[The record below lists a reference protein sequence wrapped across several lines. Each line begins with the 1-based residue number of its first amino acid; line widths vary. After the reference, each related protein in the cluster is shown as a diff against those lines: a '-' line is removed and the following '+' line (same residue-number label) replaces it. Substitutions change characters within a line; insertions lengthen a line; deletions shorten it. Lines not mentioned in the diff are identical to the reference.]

1 MGSAKGA
8 AMRVPLSL
16 LSAFVDNSLEPKA
29 LADLMNGR
37 MAEVEHVL
45 TAPPRAD
52 FADVCVAQLL
62 SLVDEN
68 EEWALWR
75 CALPKGEAQI
85 VVGKKYGVQ
94 AGELFA
100 AIPAG
105 GKLPDGSL
113 ATARQIGGFSS
124 EGLLVSESMLGIG
137 EEANT
142 PLSFSPDVDRM
153 AHPYDLLELDDAVL
167 EFDLEPN
174 RPDLFSLLGMARDL
188 SAIFAEDLRMPT
200 CAAQDWEPLPE
211 SELAI
216 VLHAPEKVLRY
227 AALEV
232 NGVQVGPSPQ
242 WLQNAM
248 RKFGMRPINNVV
260 DAANLAMMEF
270 GQPMHTF
277 DRSRLK
283 SGEIG
288 LRMAQNGEKITTL
301 EGVERTLTD
310 ECLLVTDGET
320 PIALAGVMGDAHS
333 EITASTHELLIESA
347 TFDMAT
353 VRRCSRRLSLRTES
367 SLRFEKGLPTSQVL
381 PAMAR
386 LAHLLQQVGGPDVR
400 IGRHLDVHPNPPA
413 PKLLTF
419 SPDEAR
425 ARMGMD
431 IPDATIRARFARLGI
446 ELDAEWNA
454 VLPDFRPDLTIQAD
468 LNEEVGRIQG
478 YEHVKAEPPS
488 APLAVPRQNP
498 VYRKGFALRHALNGA
513 GFDEVYLGI
522 WLGQKE
528 IEDYRLDPAALL
540 ALKNPLTS
548 DLTHFR
554 TTALP
559 DLLNAVRLNR
569 KSRDEV
575 RLFEI
580 AKIYL
585 KGENGID
592 ERHHLSGAFVA
603 PGPDPN
609 GARFYETRDALVE
622 ALACLGVSVELSRPD
637 KLDSHWHL
645 HTFHPGRWAALS
657 FEGVIMGVLGELH
670 PAWVKSASLQES
682 PVTFHVDLQSILA
695 TQPGVPRF
703 AAPPRYPSV
712 EYHLNVLAPQDTFVQ
727 GVLAQIHDAQLDHLV
742 RHTLRAVYTGQGVP
756 ENKKRLTLELEFNHA
771 ERSLTHEE
779 ALQQVQGL
787 RPRLE
792 SAGLVVE
799 F

>member
-1 MGSAKGA
+1 
-8 AMRVPLSL
+8 MRVPVSL
-16 LSAFVDNSLEPKA
+16 LSAFVDIPLEPNA

-37 MAEVEHVL
+37 IAEVEHVL
-45 TAPPRAD
+45 RPPARDALAD
-52 FADVCVAQLL
+52 LCVAQLL
-62 SLVDEN
+62 HLVDEN

-75 CALPKGEAQI
+75 CALPQGEAEI

-94 AGELFA
+94 AGGFFA
-100 AIPAG
+100 AIPVG
-105 GKLPDGSL
+105 GTLPDGSEV
-113 ATARQIGGFSS
+113 TVRKVGGFSS

-137 EEANT
+137 EEAAT
-142 PLSFSPDVDRM
+142 PLAFSPTIDRM
-153 AHPYDLLELDDAVL
+153 AHPYELLELDDAVL

-188 SAIFAEDLRMPT
+188 SAIFGEEVRMPT
-200 CAAQDWEPLPE
+200 CAPQDWDALPE

-216 VLHAPEKVLRY
+216 KIHAPEKVTRY

-232 NGVQVGPSPQ
+232 SGVQVGPSPQ

-260 DAANLAMMEF
+260 DAANLAMLEF

-277 DRSRLK
+277 DRRSLK

-288 LRMAQNGEKITTL
+288 LRMARNGEKLTTL
-301 EGVERTLTD
+301 DGVERVLTD
-310 ECLLVTDGET
+310 ECLLVTDGDT
-320 PIALAGVMGDAHS
+320 PIALAGVMGDTHS
-333 EITASTHELLIESA
+333 EITEATQDLLIESA

-367 SLRFEKGLPTSQVL
+367 SLRFEKGLPCSQVL

-386 LAHLLQQVGGPDVR
+386 LAQLLKEIGGPAVR
-400 IGRHLDVHPNPPA
+400 IGRHVDVHPNPPA
-413 PKLLTF
+413 PKRLTF

-431 IPDATIRARFARLGI
+431 IPDDIIRARFARLGI
-446 ELDAEWNA
+446 ELDADWQA
-454 VLPDFRPDLTIQAD
+454 VLPDFRPDLNIQAD

-522 WLGQKE
+522 WVGQRE
-528 IEDYRLDPAALL
+528 IDQYQLDAKALL

-554 TTALP
+554 PTALP

-585 KGENGID
+585 KGPDGID
-592 ERHHLSGAFVA
+592 ERHHLSGAFVS
-603 PGPDPN
+603 PGTDTA
-609 GARFYETRDALVE
+609 GARFYDTRDALVA
-622 ALACLGVSVELSRPD
+622 ALACLGVELALSRPD
-637 KLDSHWHL
+637 SMDTRWHL

-657 FEGVIMGVLGELH
+657 FQGEIIGILGEVH
-670 PAWVKSASLQES
+670 PAWVKIANLQEA
-682 PVTFHVDLQSILA
+682 PVTFHVDLQGLLGVHP
-695 TQPGVPRF
+695 TVPRF
-703 AAPPRYPSV
+703 TAPPRYPSV
-712 EYHLNVLAPQDTFVQ
+712 EYHLNVLAPQDTFAQV
-727 GVLAQIHDAQLDHLV
+727 VLAKIQQANLDNLV

-756 ENKKRLTLELEFNHA
+756 ENKKRLTLELEFNHT

-779 ALQQVQGL
+779 ALQQVQRL
-787 RPRLE
+787 RPNLE

>member
-1 MGSAKGA
+1 
-8 AMRVPLSL
+8 MRVPISL
-16 LSAFVDNSLEPKA
+16 LSAFVDIPLGPKA

-37 MAEVEHVL
+37 IAEVEHVL
-45 TAPPRAD
+45 TAPSREAL
-52 FADVCVAQLL
+52 ADVCVAQLL
-62 SLVDEN
+62 SLIDEN
-68 EEWALWR
+68 EDWALWL

-85 VVGKKYGVQ
+85 VVGKKYGVK

-105 GKLPDGSL
+105 GSMPDGTE
-113 ATARQIGGFSS
+113 ATAREVGGFSS

-137 EEANT
+137 DEAAT
-142 PLSFSPDVDRM
+142 PLAFSPDVDRM
-153 AHPYDLLELDDAVL
+153 AHPFDLLDLDDAVL

-188 SAIFAEDLRMPT
+188 SAIFSEDLRMPT
-200 CAAQDWEPLPE
+200 CSDRDWQPLPA
-211 SELAI
+211 SDLKI
-216 VLHAPEKVLRY
+216 NLHSPEKVRRY

-232 NGVQVGPSPQ
+232 SGVKVGPSPQ

-260 DAANLAMMEF
+260 DAANLAMLEF

-277 DRSRLK
+277 DRSSLK

-288 LRMAQNGEKITTL
+288 LRMARSGEKLTTL
-301 EGVERTLTD
+301 DGIERNLTD
-310 ECLLVTDGET
+310 ECLLVTDGDT
-320 PIALAGVMGDAHS
+320 PIALAGVMGDHHS
-333 EITASTHELLIESA
+333 GITGATQDLLIESA

-353 VRRCSRRLSLRTES
+353 VRRCSRRLALRTES

-386 LAHLLQQVGGPDVR
+386 LAHLLQVVGGPDVQ

-413 PKLLTF
+413 PKHLTF

-431 IPDATIRARFARLGI
+431 IPDTTIRNRFARLGI
-446 ELDAEWNA
+446 ALDADWGA
-454 VLPDFRPDLTIQAD
+454 VLPDFRPDLNIQAD

-478 YEHVKAEPPS
+478 YEHVKAEPPH

-522 WLGQKE
+522 WIGQNE
-528 IEDYRLDPAALL
+528 IDQYQLDPSSLL

-585 KGENGID
+585 KGAEGID
-592 ERHHLSGAFVA
+592 ERHHLSGAFA
-603 PGPDPN
+603 TPGPDPT
-609 GARFYETRDALVE
+609 GERFYDTRDALIE
-622 ALACLGVSVELSRPD
+622 ALDCLGIAVELSRPSAVD
-637 KLDSHWHL
+637 AKWNL
-645 HTFHPGRWAALS
+645 HTFHPGRWVALS
-657 FEGVIMGVLGELH
+657 FQDAVIGVLGELH
-670 PAWVKSASLQES
+670 PAWVKSASLMEA
-682 PVTFHVDLQSILA
+682 PVTFHVDLQGILDVQS
-695 TQPGVPRF
+695 TVPRF
-703 AAPPRYPSV
+703 TAPPRYPSV
-712 EYHLNVLAPQDTFVQ
+712 EYHLNVLAPQDTFAQ
-727 GVLAQIHDAQLDHLV
+727 TVLEQIRQANLDHLV

-756 ENKKRLTLELEFNHA
+756 DSKKRLTLELEFNHT

-779 ALQQVQGL
+779 ALSQVQGL

-792 SAGLVVE
+792 ATGLVVE